1 MNTETLGI
9 KKILLVEDNPRDVKL
24 TPVALEEHNPA
35 NQTAF
40 IRDGGQA
47 LRASELSYRRLF
59 EAAKDGILM
68 LDVDTGRI
76 TDVNPFLYKLLGFSR
91 GEMIGKT
98 VGELSPFK
106 DIESNQVMLERL
118 QKNGY
123 VRYENLPL
131 ETRDGRKIAVEFVSN
146 VYQAGDCNVIQCN
159 VRDITERRQAETV
172 SIRLAAI
179 VESSDDAIIGKDLN
193 SIINSWNKGAEKIFG
208 YAAGEMM
215 GTSILR
221 LIPAGRH
228 EEENHILGKI
238 KRGESVE
245 HFETQRQ
252 TKDGRLIDVSVTV
265 SPIKDVAGKVI
276 GVSKVA
282 RDITERKQ
290 AEGQIRVLNAELER
304 RVVERTA
311 QLQTANEE
319 LEAFSYSVSHDL
331 RAPLRH
337 ILGFVDLLQKDLPRE
352 IAERVAAGVAAALVS
367 RDSLCSRCGGLI
379 SPGGGPSL
387 SEESLRHLTII
398 SQSAKRMGDL
408 IDDLLTFSRVGRAE
422 LHKTEIHLDE
432 LVRET
437 LGDFQ
442 AETKGRNI
450 AWNIHPLPAVQAD
463 RTLLRMALV
472 NLISNAVK
480 FTGARA
486 EAKIEIGVMERWSD
500 GAVASTQNSNTPK
513 LQDSNTPVFFIRD
526 NGAGFDP
533 QYADKLFGVF
543 QRLHS
548 HDEFEGTGIG
558 LANVQRII
566 HRHGGRVWA
575 EGVVDGGATFYF
587 SIPKQNGGIHEH

>member
-1 MNTETLGI
+1 MKGDQQNENGTGNKVCT
-9 KKILLVEDNPRDVKL
+9 D
-24 TPVALEEHNPA
+24 
-35 NQTAF
+35 
-40 IRDGGQA
+40 QA
-47 LRASELSYRRLF
+47 LRTSELSYRRLF
-59 EAAKDGILM
+59 EAAKDGILI

-76 TDVNPFLYKLLGFSR
+76 NDVNPFLYKLLGFSR
-91 GEMIGKT
+91 DEMIGKT
-98 VGELSPFK
+98 VGDLSPFK

-146 VYQAGDCNVIQCN
+146 VYQAGDCNVIQCD

-208 YAAGEMM
+208 YTASEMM
-215 GTSILR
+215 GASIRR

-228 EEENHILGKI
+228 EEENQILEKI
-238 KRGESVE
+238 KRGESME
-245 HFETQRQ
+245 HFETLRQ

-265 SPIKDVAGKVI
+265 SPIKDASGKVV
-276 GVSKVA
+276 GVSKVS
-282 RDITERKQ
+282 RDITERKA
-290 AEGQIRVLNAELER
+290 AEEKIRQLNFELER

-311 QLQTANEE
+311 QLQAANQE

-337 ILGFVDLLQKDLPRE
+337 VMGFVDLLQKD
-352 IAERVAAGVAAALVS
+352 A
-367 RDSLCSRCGGLI
+367 
-379 SPGGGPSL
+379 GPSL
-387 SEESLRHLTII
+387 SEQSLRHLSTI

-408 IDDLLTFSRVGRAE
+408 IDDLLMFSRVGRAE

-432 LVRET
+432 LIRET

-442 AETKGRNI
+442 VETKGRNI
-450 AWNIHPLPAVQAD
+450 VWNIHPLPVVWAD
-463 RTLLRMALV
+463 RALLRMALV

-486 EAKIEIGVMERWSD
+486 EAKIEIGVMEKWSN

-513 LQDSNTPVFFIRD
+513 LQDCNTPVFFIRD

-566 HRHGGRVWA
+566 QRHGGRVWA
-575 EGVVDGGATFYF
+575 EGVLDGGATFYF
-587 SIPKQNGGIHEH
+587 SIPKQPIEA